1 MPMMSINRFAKM
13 KQFFHYNDNEKNLP
27 PTDNNFD
34 KLSKVRPAIDFL
46 LEKWEQITQ
55 EEHHT
60 VEEQKIPAKSQTGWR
75 QYLSN
80 KPNKLRIKV

>member
-1 MPMMSINRFAKM
+1 MMSINRFEKM

-27 PTDNNFD
+27 PTDNNFV
-34 KLSKVRPAIDFL
+34 KLSKVRLAIDFL

-60 VEEQKIPAKSQTGWR
+60 VEEQIITPKSRTGWR